1 MKQYVID
8 QLRESDYY
16 RIRDYLDEQ
25 AEKTVFEEIYHVEL
39 PKELYTEIQSAHSDC
54 QPFYF
59 AINLNRNKLAL
70 AIEWLIR
77 SRQTLRCD
85 CVGYA
90 SREQRDHIIHFADG
104 ILEQLGIKV

>member
-8 QLRESDYY
+8 QLRESDYC
-16 RIRDYLDEQ
+16 RIKEYLNQQ
-25 AEKTVFEEIYHVEL
+25 AEKTVFEEIYQVEL
-39 PKELYTEIQSAHSDC
+39 PKDLYTETQSAHSDC

-59 AINLNRNKLAL
+59 AINLTRNKLAL
-70 AIEWLIR
+70 EWLIR

-90 SREQRDHIIHFADG
+90 SREQRDHIIHFADSV
-104 ILEQLGIKV
+104 LEHLGIKI

>member
-16 RIRDYLDEQ
+16 HIRDYLDEQ
-25 AEKTVFEEIYHVEL
+25 VEKTVFEEIYHVKL
-39 PKELYTEIQSAHSDC
+39 PKELYTETQSAHSDC

-59 AINLNRNKLAL
+59 AINLNRNKLAF
-70 AIEWLIR
+70 EWLIR

-90 SREQRDHIIHFADG
+90 SREQRDHIIDFADS
-104 ILEQLGIKV
+104 ILEQLGIKI